1 MDAWEVVDRPTNAQ
15 VLPSTFTYR
24 LKTDE
29 HGRVTRKK
37 ARFVVCGNHQT
48 ATTENVYSPTLKLS
62 SLRLLLMLAALF
74 GVIIQQLDIKLAF
87 LNSIIQAIVYCEQPR
102 GHEVGN
108 RKSKVLRLKRSLYG
122 LRTSPKS
129 WSDTYDTVLKKLGFT
144 RIPSEPCLYV
154 RVINNVVTILGSFV
168 DDTLYFSTDPTVAIQ
183 LKKDI
188 QKHFDIS
195 DIGQA
200 SWCLGMQVQQTDIAI
215 SIDQKPYIR
224 DLAQSYSAE
233 LRTLRGKTH
242 VPAPTS
248 VKLRSSTATDELTD
262 NTAYRRLIGSLM
274 YIAVATRPDIMHAIS
289 ILSRYLTMP
298 SKDHWR
304 AGLRVLAYLSNTA
317 DLGIHYRKD
326 NLRSMNDI
334 DSSALVGYADA
345 DFGNDIDS
353 SRSMTGYVFTI
364 NGSALSWKSK
374 RQSIVATST
383 CEAEYAAGATAAM
396 ELKWLRSL
404 FQDLGI
410 KTNRP
415 TILYVDNESAIF
427 LANNNACTE
436 RSKHFRRRYHVI
448 REFIQDGDI
457 LLNKIPG
464 TDNPSDVLTKAV
476 GLPILRQFYN
486 RVGLRPVKE

>member
-1 MDAWEVVDRPTNAQ
+1 MDAWEVIDRPTNAQ

-144 RIPSEPCLYV
+144 RIPSEPCLYI

-188 QKHFDIS
+188 QRHFDIS

-233 LRTLRGKTH
+233 LSTLRGKTH

>member
-1 MDAWEVVDRPTNAQ
+1 
-15 VLPSTFTYR
+15 
-24 LKTDE
+24 
-29 HGRVTRKK
+29 
-37 ARFVVCGNHQT
+37 
-48 ATTENVYSPTLKLS
+48 
-62 SLRLLLMLAALF
+62 MLAALF

-144 RIPSEPCLYV
+144 RIPSEPCLYI

-188 QKHFDIS
+188 QRHFDIS

-233 LRTLRGKTH
+233 LSTLRGKTH

-248 VKLRSSTATDELTD
+248 VKLRSSNATDELTD

-289 ILSRYLTMP
+289 ILSSYLTIP
-298 SKDHWR
+298 SKDH
-304 AGLRVLAYLSNTA
+304 
-317 DLGIHYRKD
+317 
-326 NLRSMNDI
+326 
-334 DSSALVGYADA
+334 
-345 DFGNDIDS
+345 
-353 SRSMTGYVFTI
+353 
-364 NGSALSWKSK
+364 
-374 RQSIVATST
+374 
-383 CEAEYAAGATAAM
+383 
-396 ELKWLRSL
+396 
-404 FQDLGI
+404 
-410 KTNRP
+410 
-415 TILYVDNESAIF
+415 
-427 LANNNACTE
+427 
-436 RSKHFRRRYHVI
+436 
-448 REFIQDGDI
+448 
-457 LLNKIPG
+457 
-464 TDNPSDVLTKAV
+464 
-476 GLPILRQFYN
+476 
-486 RVGLRPVKE
+486 